1 MIYLNKKRKM
11 IYFKIKDWKIENRE
25 EVYKFFETIKDG
37 VYELKPYNK
46 TRTDE
51 QNKYLRGVVYPII
64 ADYIGEEVDYIHGV
78 MGMKFLLDKTKK
90 SPYVKSTAKLTT
102 KEFINYVENIKDFVA
117 TFGIQIP
124 DPYDF
129 ITQQNE
135 NEKNLEQN

>member
-1 MIYLNKKRKM
+1 
-11 IYFKIKDWKIENRE
+11 
-25 EVYKFFETIKDG
+25 
-37 VYELKPYNK
+37 
-46 TRTDE
+46 
-51 QNKYLRGVVYPII
+51 
-64 ADYIGEEVDYIHGV
+64 

-135 NEKNLEQN
+135 NEKNLE